1 MRRFMI
7 CFILMLGLLL
17 GCGKKV
23 SYNFLHNQSEI
34 STIEIIEVGEA
45 DEQGV
50 NEKITLCT
58 IDDKDAFLEGF
69 NQLDCYKHIGDP
81 IGVEPTKKAIKIIY
95 INGEYELISSS
106 GIAHYTKEKQ
116 YKNYIGLYSFDRE
129 PFNHFLSSYIDEQ

>member
-7 CFILMLGLLL
+7 CFVLMLGLLL

-23 SYNFLHNQSEI
+23 SYDFLHSQSEI

-50 NEKITLCT
+50 NEQITLCT

-81 IGVEPTKKAIKIIY
+81 IGVKPTKRAIKIVY
-95 INGEYELISSS
+95 NNGEYELISAG
-106 GIAHYTKEKQ
+106 GIARYTKEKQ
-116 YKNYIGLYSFDRE
+116 YKNYVGYRSFDNQA
-129 PFNHFLSSYIDEQ
+129 FNNFLSSYIDEQ